1 MQKVAVLITC
11 HNRKDKTLACL
22 SSFYNA
28 IKPEKYLFELFLVDD
43 GSTDGTCN
51 VINQKF
57 PKVNVIIGTG
67 DLFWN
72 RGMHLAWK
80 TASNKNNYDFY
91 LWLNDDTL
99 INESGL
105 VVLLQTSLQKGHES
119 IIVGT
124 TSAIDNK
131 EQTTYGGRT
140 NSKGL
145 ITPKNIT
152 IECDYFNGNIV
163 LIPNAVY
170 KKVGTNDSF
179 FRHSLGD
186 FDYAL
191 RASKLN
197 VKSYIAPGYLG
208 RCDQNEIIPTW
219 RNPNKSFKVRWE
231 AFRSPLGNNP
241 EEFFVYKNRH
251 SGLIKAIFYYF
262 TNHIRVIMPSLWKN

>member
-1 MQKVAVLITC
+1 MQKVAVLLTC

-22 SSFYNA
+22 ASFYNA
-28 IKPEKYLFELFLVDD
+28 IKPKKYLFEIFLVDD
-43 GSTDGTCN
+43 GSTDGTYN
-51 VINQKF
+51 TISQKF

-67 DLFWN
+67 NLFWN

-80 TASNKNNYDFY
+80 TALNKDNYDFY
-91 LWLNDDTL
+91 MWLNDDTL
-99 INESGL
+99 INESAL
-105 VVLLQTSLQKGHES
+105 VVLLQTSFQKGDES

-124 TSAIDNK
+124 TSATDNK
-131 EQTTYGGRT
+131 EQTTYGGYI

-145 ITPKNIT
+145 ITPTNIP

-170 KKVGTNDSF
+170 KKVGTNDYF
-179 FRHSLGD
+179 FRHALGD

-191 RASKLN
+191 RAFKLN

-208 RCDQNEIIPTW
+208 RCDQNKLVATW
-219 RNPNKSFKVRWE
+219 CNPNKSFKERWE

-241 EEFFVYKNRH
+241 EEFFIYKKRQ
-251 SGLIKAIFYYF
+251 SGFIKAVFVYF
-262 TNHIRVIMPSLWKN
+262 TNHIRVLMPSLWVD